1 MWERDS
7 LKLSF
12 VCKDTKCIL
21 PHIMWS
27 VFNVKVHSISRG
39 QATRYDGMWWP
50 TAGAPNSHPIQP
62 NYRTKLPALATLS
75 LSSRIC
81 VLINST
87 PHWLLEFLINPAS
100 WSSFISQI
108 PSNSQFEQ
116 SHFQSHNHILIN
128 SKNKYCLF
136 FFRLLLSCMY
146 IVHVYCIVYMYMY
159 CTCILYCIYI
169 QLICIWC
176 CSSLRSATSVYFTQL
191 SQSAVTAKFSKEN

>member
-1 MWERDS
+1 MWRSIVLVKAKQQGMMGCGGPEQALPIPIQSNPIIGPNFRR
-7 LKLSF
+7 
-12 VCKDTKCIL
+12 L
-21 PHIMWS
+21 PHCLW
-27 VFNVKVHSISRG
+27 V
-39 QATRYDGMWWP
+39 QE
-50 TAGAPNSHPIQP
+50 
-62 NYRTKLPALATLS
+62 
-75 LSSRIC
+75 SSS
-81 VLINST
+81 ST

-176 CSSLRSATSVYFTQL
+176 CSSLTSATSVYFTQL